1 MARNRGAVFFIGLAL
16 SIGAL
21 LLGTTSAV
29 GATVKLN
36 ASCPKA
42 GVKSGLFVCIKVGD
56 KLVWQVAKKVQKITF
71 VTPKQVNA
79 SDGSF
84 TLTVSSDSKLPV
96 VSTTRS
102 PKICTI
108 KPASIFLTGS
118 AGICSLTFSQ
128 SGNSTFLPAPSLNA
142 QVTVFGI
149 NMIDFQLPGALLLRQ
164 GTYVL
169 DGTSSAALPLTYISQ
184 TPQFCTVT
192 ENTLNLLSAGRCSV
206 EASQG
211 GNDIYAVASK
221 IVRTVEISAHRVTA
235 DVQDS
240 ISGFQLKP
248 IYVVPSDGIDHSYD
262 INGVLDEV
270 LKDGTTYLKEEL
282 GLTFPID
289 STADGY
295 DIMYL
300 QSSKASEY
308 FLNSAG
314 SYKELLKESGLLN
327 TPSINRKEYVFFV
340 DTKTIV
346 GSSFCGE
353 AGLPG
358 ISAVV
363 AIGLEECGKKTA
375 FFDNYA
381 AQTWVH
387 EVFHNLGVPH
397 VPSSCDL
404 MFSGQSADGAPC
416 PANQRASIDIKR
428 SMYVGANANGQDL
441 LKLRVWDGYTSNQ
454 DLYADCWLSTV
465 NGVPRS
471 DGISYALCPTGIQ
484 SIGPFT
490 YCWDRI
496 NSASIEERINGVWTS
511 LGSGNSWNSPWG
523 PRVSWQ
529 CLDAAYVAPWKS
541 LTVTTPGLRHYRWIV
556 NGTVTEEFNII
567 WQN

>member
-1 MARNRGAVFFIGLAL
+1 MARNRGAVFSLGVAL
-16 SIGAL
+16 SISAL
-21 LLGTTSAV
+21 LLGTTSAT
-29 GATVKLN
+29 GATVQLN
-36 ASCPKA
+36 ASCPKV
-42 GVKSGLFVCIKVGD
+42 GVKSGSFVCTKVGN

-84 TLTVSSDSKLPV
+84 ALAVSSSSKLPV
-96 VSTTRS
+96 LSVTRS
-102 PKICTI
+102 PQICTI
-108 KPASIFLTGS
+108 TPTAILLTGS
-118 AGICSLTFSQ
+118 AGVCSLSFSQ
-128 SGNSTFLPAPSLNA
+128 VGNSVFFPAPTLNA
-142 QVTVFGI
+142 QVAVMGI

-164 GTYVL
+164 GTFAL
-169 DGTSSAALPLTYISQ
+169 DGTSSSALPLTYISQ
-184 TPQFCTVT
+184 TPEICSVSDK
-192 ENTLNLLSAGRCSV
+192 NLNLLSAGKCIV
-206 EASQG
+206 EASQT
-211 GNDIYAVASK
+211 GNEQYPAATKVI
-221 IVRTVEISAHRVTA
+221 RFVEISAHRVTA

-240 ISGFQLKP
+240 ITGFQVKP

-262 INGVLDEV
+262 IDGTLDEV
-270 LKDGTTYLKEEL
+270 LKDGTTYLKQEL
-282 GLTFPID
+282 GLTIPID
-289 STADGY
+289 STADGF
-295 DIMYL
+295 DVMYF
-300 QSSKASEY
+300 QSSKPSDY
-308 FLNSAG
+308 FLNNAG
-314 SYKELLKESGLLN
+314 SYKELMKESGLLD
-327 TPSINRKEYVFFV
+327 TPSLNRKEYVFFV

-346 GSSFCGE
+346 GPGFCGE
-353 AGLPG
+353 AGMPG

-363 AIGLEECGKKTA
+363 AVGIEECGKKTT

-381 AQTWVH
+381 SQTWVH

-404 MFSGQSADGAPC
+404 MFSGQPADGAPC
-416 PANQRASIDIKR
+416 PANQRLSIDIKR
-428 SMYVGANANGQDL
+428 NMYVGANANGQDL

-471 DGISYALCPTGIQ
+471 DGISYALCPTGTQ

-496 NSASIEERINGVWTS
+496 NSASLEERINGVWTS

-529 CLDAAYVAPWKS
+529 CLDATYVAPWKS
-541 LTVTTPGLRHYRWIV
+541 LTVNTPGLRHYRWIV